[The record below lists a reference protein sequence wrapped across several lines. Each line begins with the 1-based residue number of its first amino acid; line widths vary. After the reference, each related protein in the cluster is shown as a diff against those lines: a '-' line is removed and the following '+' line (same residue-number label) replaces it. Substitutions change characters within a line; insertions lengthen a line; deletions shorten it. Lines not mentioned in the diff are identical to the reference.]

1 MLDELFNLKDS
12 IIHNNITDFNYFNVT
27 ENLIKKE
34 GYNESMQFNL
44 NLVPSDVF
52 YIIILSSISHGY
64 DFT

>member
-1 MLDELFNLKDS
+1 M
-12 IIHNNITDFNYFNVT
+12 HNNITDFNYFNVT